1 LKKIG
6 IVTIGQSPRDDII
19 PEMRR
24 VLGRNV
30 EILERGALDDYTV
43 EEAKRL
49 ERKPGEGLL
58 VTRLKDGTEAGVSH
72 GIVVP
77 LVQKRIEDLEKEGV
91 ELTLVLCT
99 GRFPSFNSKR
109 LIVYPSEILRGA
121 VSGSI
126 KRGRLAIVHPSKEQ
140 IRDVEA
146 RRGQGEKSVWG
157 EEVGVIYDAVSPY
170 GPEEDVAEMAERLAK
185 AGVDLVWLN
194 CMGFNSRHKE
204 IVKRKT
210 GKPVI
215 QSNSLVARV
224 LKELIS

>member
-1 LKKIG
+1 MG
-6 IVTIGQSPRDDII
+6 
-19 PEMRR
+19 R
-24 VLGRNV
+24 VLGSDI

-58 VTRLKDGTEAGVSH
+58 VTRLRDGTEAGVAH

-77 LVQKRIEDLEKEGV
+77 LVQKRIEELERQGV

-99 GRFPSFNSKR
+99 GRFPSFKSKR
-109 LIVYPSEILRGA
+109 LVVYPSEILRGA
-121 VSGSI
+121 VIGSI
-126 KRGRLAIVHPSKEQ
+126 KRGKLGIVQPSKEQ
-140 IRDVEA
+140 LRGVGA
-146 RRGQGEKSVWG
+146 RSSQSGAKPWG
-157 EEVGVIYDAVSPY
+157 EEVEVVHDAASPY
-170 GPEEDVAEMAERLAK
+170 GPEEEVAAMAERLAK
-185 AGVDLVWLN
+185 AGVDLVFLN

-204 IVKRKT
+204 IVKEKT

-215 QSNSLVARV
+215 QSNYLVARV